1 MCLVRSM
8 FQQLDLFTASR
19 PQPEVGIA
27 DIVRA
32 IAEHSA
38 RPRYTFMVLDLIT
51 RVARANGEAGP
62 LVREGGALVPIREW
76 LAAAIAPSGARHHQR
91 RATTVKVKAALAA
104 TGGLPAHPADI
115 QRIVEA
121 QVAERIRETGMTAV
135 SRAVSEL
142 VRADLIKRH
151 YQGFCIDHENRGAQ
165 RLAVYTVMDC
175 VRAALRP
182 ECQTS
187 ENQKRPYVRPEVGSR
202 WKISPR

>member
-1 MCLVRSM
+1 M

-62 LVREGGALVPIREW
+62 LVREGEALVPIREW